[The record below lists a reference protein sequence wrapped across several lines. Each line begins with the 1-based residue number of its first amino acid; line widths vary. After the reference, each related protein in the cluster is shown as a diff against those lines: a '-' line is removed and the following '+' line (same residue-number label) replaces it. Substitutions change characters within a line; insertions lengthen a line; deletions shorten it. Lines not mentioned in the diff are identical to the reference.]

1 MRRSAL
7 HLAHQSF
14 SHLSLF
20 SIVFFFSREIK
31 QARGDKNK
39 MVLWEG
45 DRASLWAVYDERDPV
60 GLEEGCEECH
70 QKLRKRQ

>member
-1 MRRSAL
+1 
-7 HLAHQSF
+7 
-14 SHLSLF
+14 
-20 SIVFFFSREIK
+20 
-31 QARGDKNK
+31 

-70 QKLRKRQ
+70 QKLRKKGNEIARTTAKVGRDCSKPLM